1 MYMYVYTY
9 LNASLCTYVHIHI
22 LSKYTHVHHV
32 ITFVILYK
40 ASQEDVSIVSSHV
53 LDARKPKT
61 AGCKE
66 MDVEGNTMEEYTTYL
81 TENIMHTRS

>member
-1 MYMYVYTY
+1 MHHYVRMYTSTYY
-9 LNASLCTYVHIHI
+9 LNTPTYV
-22 LSKYTHVHHV
+22 HV